1 MFNRITRN
9 AHVLR
14 LNWYLNDDKM
24 LRSRWTV
31 ENAMLGAPHKP
42 FGLCASYG
50 SPDDVDHPNL
60 TGVPRGP
67 SPDLRGPFGQRKL

>member
-9 AHVLR
+9 TSILR
-14 LNWYLNDDKM
+14 LNWYLNDEKA

-42 FGLCASYG
+42 FGLYASCG
-50 SPDDVDHPNL
+50 SPDDVADLSFP
-60 TGVPRGP
+60 GVPRGP
-67 SPDLRGPFGQRKL
+67 SPGLRGSFGQGKL